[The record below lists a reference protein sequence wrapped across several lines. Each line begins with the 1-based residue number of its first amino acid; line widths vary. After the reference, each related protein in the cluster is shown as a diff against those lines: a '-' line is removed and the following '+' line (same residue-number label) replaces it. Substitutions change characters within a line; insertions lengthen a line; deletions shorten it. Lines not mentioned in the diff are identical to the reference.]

1 MRGGE
6 KGNLRNVCPECPPT
20 QRHKEI
26 HLRTGSDILEC
37 HRRWENG
44 EKAGKCEM
52 EKEKGHSTGNKRN
65 TYALS
70 VTKISFDSGEKG

>member
-44 EKAGKCEM
+44 EKA
-52 EKEKGHSTGNKRN
+52 
-65 TYALS
+65 
-70 VTKISFDSGEKG
+70 

>member
-1 MRGGE
+1 LIE
-6 KGNLRNVCPECPPT
+6 T
-20 QRHKEI
+20 QRFE
-26 HLRTGSDILEC
+26 D
-37 HRRWENG
+37 
-44 EKAGKCEM
+44 KCKM